1 MVDRVALEACL
12 QDEPSHFMLTSYAQ
26 IISAEKAYHEQ
37 LSIADITNASVEHPR
52 ALFVGLSSPDCT
64 VQREKVFPL
73 IFSLN
78 GNNQA
83 TFRIGFF

>member
-26 IISAEKAYHEQ
+26 IISAENAYHEQ

-52 ALFVGLSSPDCT
+52 ALFVGLSSPLYRST
-64 VQREKVFPL
+64 RK
-73 IFSLN
+73 
-78 GNNQA
+78 
-83 TFRIGFF
+83 RISTNFLLER